1 MAPPSPPRYLLRP
14 ANHYFIFLSLFL
26 AIMFNFIPWHQP
38 LAPDMVALALLF
50 WNIRQPRKISIG
62 IAVLLGLCMDVQN
75 GAVLGQHMLAYSLM
89 SFFAI
94 TLHRRE
100 LWLNRWVRGIYIVF
114 LLLLPK
120 LICILLGFIII
131 GEAPNWLYLS
141 AAAIEIILWPWFS
154 WLLLLPQRRAD
165 EIDTIRPI

>member
-1 MAPPSPPRYLLRP
+1 MVTPSPPRYLLRP
-14 ANHYFIFLSLFL
+14 ANPYFIFLSLFL
-26 AIMFNFIPWHQP
+26 ASMFNFMPWHQ
-38 LAPDMVALALLF
+38 LFIPDMVALVLLF

-62 IAVLLGLCMDVQN
+62 TAVVLGLCMDAQN
-75 GAVLGQHMLAYSLM
+75 GVVLGQHILAYSLM
-89 SFFAI
+89 SFVAI

-100 LWLNRWVRGIYIVF
+100 LWLNRWVRGIYIIF

-120 LICILLGFIII
+120 LICILLGLIIT
-131 GEAPNWLYLS
+131 GETPNWLYLS
-141 AAAIEIILWPWFS
+141 TAIIEVILWPWLS